1 MPNVTYFISTLGFK
15 KKKMANGTPGVEIQT
30 EGTTTTQDNDNMLY
44 KVSDSPPWYLSILL
58 GFQVM

>member
-1 MPNVTYFISTLGFK
+1 
-15 KKKMANGTPGVEIQT
+15 MANGTPGVEVQT
-30 EGTTTTQDNDNMLY
+30 EGTATTQDNDNMLY